1 MFDIVFVRIKE
12 KYNLDVWLFFYE
24 IACFNNLENMYLFSA
39 INHTKVFILYF
50 FYPGFPKY
58 MNP

>member
-12 KYNLDVWLFFYE
+12 KYNLDMWLFFYE
-24 IACFNNLENMYLFSA
+24 IACFNNLENIYLFSA

-50 FYPGFPKY
+50 FLSWFS
-58 MNP
+58 